1 MADAPVRE
9 VERLYG
15 LDLDEFITA
24 RDATSRRLREEG
36 RRDAAAAV
44 KALRKPSNAAWIVN
58 RLSALHPGVVSRLL
72 EAGQALRVVQL
83 HGGGDKLREAI
94 ATERGVLERAMRNAE
109 EIATHAGLAS
119 AATLDRVRETL
130 HLAALDPEVARDV
143 ERGTLVREGRA
154 SGLLGSGDYV
164 SRGAPP
170 AAPRPA
176 TGQAPRK
183 AAPAPAPSAR
193 TAKAAERR
201 AAAQAKRVEAA
212 EQKVA
217 AASKELADAERELKR
232 AAQRAERALARFETA
247 SAALDEARA
256 PTA

>member
-24 RDATSRRLREEG
+24 RDATSRRLREDG

-72 EAGQALRVVQL
+72 EAGQALREVQL
-83 HGGGDKLREAI
+83 RGGGEKLRDAI
-94 ATERGVLERAMRNAE
+94 AAERGALERAMRNAE

-119 AATLDRVRETL
+119 GTTLDRVRETL
-130 HLAALDPEVARDV
+130 HLAALDPEVSRDV

-164 SRGAPP
+164 ARGAPP
-170 AAPRPA
+170 AAPPKP
-176 TGQAPRK
+176 GPPERK
-183 AAPAPAPSAR
+183 AASAPSAR
-193 TAKAAERR
+193 ETKAAERR

-212 EQKVA
+212 EGKVA
-217 AASKELADAERELKR
+217 AAGKELADAERELKR
-232 AAQRAERALARFETA
+232 AVERAERARGRFDAA
-247 SAALDEARA
+247 SSALEAARA

>member
-24 RDATSRRLREEG
+24 RDATSRRLREDG

-72 EAGQALRVVQL
+72 EAGQALREVQL
-83 HGGGDKLREAI
+83 RGGGEKLRDAI
-94 ATERGVLERAMRNAE
+94 AAERGALERAMRNAE

-119 AATLDRVRETL
+119 GTTLDRVRETL
-130 HLAALDPEVARDV
+130 HLAALDPEVSRDV

-164 SRGAPP
+164 ARARPRRRLQSPVRLSGRQRPHLRPARPRPRSGGRQPRQSGSRRPRGRSQPP
-170 AAPRPA
+170 ARSWPM
-176 TGQAPRK
+176 
-183 AAPAPAPSAR
+183 PSG
-193 TAKAAERR
+193 
-201 AAAQAKRVEAA
+201 
-212 EQKVA
+212 
-217 AASKELADAERELKR
+217 S
-232 AAQRAERALARFETA
+232 
-247 SAALDEARA
+247 
-256 PTA
+256 